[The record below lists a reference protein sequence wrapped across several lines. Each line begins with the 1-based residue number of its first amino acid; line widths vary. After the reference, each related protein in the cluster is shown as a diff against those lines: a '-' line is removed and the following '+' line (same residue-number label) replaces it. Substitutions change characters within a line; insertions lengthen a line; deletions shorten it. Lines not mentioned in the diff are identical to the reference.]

1 MSIDVILAL
10 IGYVKVPK
18 EIVKLSIL
26 NEVGIEKILKDNHRL
41 SKQQQTLLKQL
52 KENTK
57 AITGF
62 LRSGRLLVK

>member
-1 MSIDVILAL
+1 MSIDNVLAL

-18 EIVKLSIL
+18 EVVKLSIL
-26 NEVGIEKILKDNHRL
+26 NEVGIEKIIKDNHRL
-41 SKQQQTLLKQL
+41 SMRQQTLLKQL

-62 LRSGRLLVK
+62 L